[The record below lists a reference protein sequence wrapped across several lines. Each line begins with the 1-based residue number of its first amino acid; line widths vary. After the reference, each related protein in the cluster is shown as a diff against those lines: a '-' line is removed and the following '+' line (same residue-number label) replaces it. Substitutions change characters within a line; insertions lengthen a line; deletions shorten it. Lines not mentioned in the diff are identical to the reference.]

1 MIECDWFTI
10 DYERIYSSLERL
22 KDLFTLLVPNKHI
35 GLTIIAKSLPILSLL
50 AGLPQIS
57 VIVMG
62 GRLRYSELSF
72 IVHITEQ
79 AFNEIKVDRVIIGI
93 RAISMENGLPTI
105 TRLKPWLLHP
115 YYLWKNAET
124 DDGW

>member
-1 MIECDWFTI
+1 
-10 DYERIYSSLERL
+10 
-22 KDLFTLLVPNKHI
+22 
-35 GLTIIAKSLPILSLL
+35 
-50 AGLPQIS
+50 
-57 VIVMG
+57 MG

-105 TRLKPWLLHP
+105 TRLKP
-115 YYLWKNAET
+115 
-124 DDGW
+124 